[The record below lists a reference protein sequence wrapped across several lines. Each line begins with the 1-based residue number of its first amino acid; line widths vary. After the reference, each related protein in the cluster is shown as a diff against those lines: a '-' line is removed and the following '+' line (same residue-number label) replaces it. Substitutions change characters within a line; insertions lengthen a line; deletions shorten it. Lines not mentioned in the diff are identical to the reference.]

1 MNFTFWQ
8 RLRWVWSRVLAMPQT
23 EPAAQAARILAVQR
37 NIVLPAR
44 FAVTVVVFYYLF
56 YAHWLDQPVA
66 AVPREVVL
74 ETLQKF
80 FIFYILVTVA
90 AATLL
95 IMRRFPTTLVKWV
108 VFAVGFLDG
117 LLFAGLTAETGGFE
131 STLFWVFPG
140 LIIINALSIPLA
152 TPQIVLNLS
161 LSVFY
166 LSAGVLNARLND
178 SDLTLP
184 PSVYTRPGS
193 PNFTAEDIR
202 DPGALGAQLK
212 QQADP
217 LSRYLWEQVSEP
229 TRQTVLSLATNS
241 AATNTLQASFME
253 DLNRIMRGKL
263 LYSPERFSGIKLS
276 TDAKTMLS
284 ETNPSTERTIRA
296 NRLLLEEAYPQEL
309 ARGRHARP
317 NQLGFMR
324 YTKPMA
330 TSVEA
335 ESGSE
340 PFLLRLIILW
350 LLTSSCY
357 GVQLLAFRDREAQ
370 REALEAAAR
379 NSELKAAG
387 RLAAEIAHQLKNPLG
402 IINNAVFSL
411 ERGLKQGKRDFTQQ
425 LQIIREEIERSDGI
439 ITQLMGYAQL
449 SEGRVEKLSVPNEV
463 DRAIAEV
470 FPRAANYATQIH
482 KEFGPNL
489 PALVMQRIHLSAVL
503 VNLLQN
509 AREALNGRGNIT
521 ISAQPHGGN
530 GVEIVIAD
538 DGPGVAPDKLGRV
551 FDAYFTSKARGTG
564 LGLPIVKH
572 NVELYG
578 GTVNVESKLGKGA
591 RFILLF
597 PSRTFVT

>member
-1 MNFTFWQ
+1 
-8 RLRWVWSRVLAMPQT
+8 V
-23 EPAAQAARILAVQR
+23 
-37 NIVLPAR
+37 
-44 FAVTVVVFYYLF
+44 
-56 YAHWLDQPVA
+56 
-66 AVPREVVL
+66 
-74 ETLQKF
+74 
-80 FIFYILVTVA
+80 
-90 AATLL
+90 
-95 IMRRFPTTLVKWV
+95 
-108 VFAVGFLDG
+108 
-117 LLFAGLTAETGGFE
+117 
-131 STLFWVFPG
+131 
-140 LIIINALSIPLA
+140 
-152 TPQIVLNLS
+152 
-161 LSVFY
+161 
-166 LSAGVLNARLND
+166 
-178 SDLTLP
+178 
-184 PSVYTRPGS
+184 
-193 PNFTAEDIR
+193 
-202 DPGALGAQLK
+202 
-212 QQADP
+212 
-217 LSRYLWEQVSEP
+217 
-229 TRQTVLSLATNS
+229 
-241 AATNTLQASFME
+241 
-253 DLNRIMRGKL
+253 
-263 LYSPERFSGIKLS
+263 
-276 TDAKTMLS
+276 
-284 ETNPSTERTIRA
+284 
-296 NRLLLEEAYPQEL
+296 
-309 ARGRHARP
+309 
-317 NQLGFMR
+317 R

-330 TSVEA
+330 TPVEP

-411 ERGLKQGKRDFTQQ
+411 ERGLKQGKRDFAQQ

-449 SEGRVEKLSVPNEV
+449 TEGRVEKLSVPNEV
-463 DRAIAEV
+463 ERAITEV
-470 FPRAANYATQIH
+470 FPRAANYAIQIH

-509 AREALNGRGNIT
+509 AREALNGRGTIT

-538 DGPGVAPDKLGRV
+538 DGPGIAPDKLGRV

>member
-1 MNFTFWQ
+1 MNFTVWQ

-23 EPAAQAARILAVQR
+23 EPAEQAARILAVQR

-44 FAVTVVVFYYLF
+44 LAVTVVVFYYLF

-66 AVPREVVL
+66 ADPREVVL

-80 FIFYILVTVA
+80 FIFYILVTII

-95 IMRRFPTTLVKWV
+95 ILRRFPTVLVKWV

-184 PSVYTRPGS
+184 PRVYTRPGS
-193 PNFTAEDIR
+193 PNFTPEDIR
-202 DPGALGAQLK
+202 EPEVFASRLK

-217 LSRYLWEQVSEP
+217 LSRYLWEQISEP
-229 TRQTVLSLATNS
+229 TRQTVLSLATNNT
-241 AATNTLQASFME
+241 ATNALQASFME

-263 LYSPERFSGIKLS
+263 LYNPERFSGVKLS
-276 TDAKTMLS
+276 SDAKAMLS
-284 ETNPSTERTIRA
+284 ETNLSVERAARA

-309 ARGRHARP
+309 ARGRRSRP

-324 YTKPMA
+324 FTSPMA
-330 TSVEA
+330 TTVEP

-357 GVQLLAFRDREAQ
+357 GVQLLAFRDREGQ

-411 ERGLKQGKRDFTQQ
+411 ERGLKQGKRDFAQQ
-425 LQIIREEIERSDGI
+425 IQIIREEIERSDGI

-470 FPRAANYATQIH
+470 FPRAANYATEIH

-521 ISAQPHGGN
+521 ISAQAHGGN